1 MIKIIDPVMIRI
13 FSLEIRWYGFLI
25 VSALLISLFML
36 NYLLKKE
43 KNFDFEFF
51 LDFLIIAFPLG
62 VIAARIYYVIFNLDY
77 YLNQPLK
84 ILAIY
89 EGGLAI
95 HGGLLLGIAVLFLL
109 AKKRNKRFLPALD
122 YLAPLTAF
130 TQSVGR
136 WGNFINQEAYGKVV
150 EESYFNFFPEFIK
163 KQMYIE
169 GAYREPTF
177 FYESAANFFLFI
189 FLIFYLRSDR
199 RKDGEVFSLYLI
211 VYSLFRFFIE
221 EQRTDSLLIGEF
233 QIAKLVSLL
242 MIVGGLALFYYIRT
256 NKSV

>member
-1 MIKIIDPVMIRI
+1 MIKIIDPVMIRF

-25 VSALLISLFML
+25 VSALFISLFML

-77 YLNQPLK
+77 YLNQPFK

-109 AKKRNKRFLPALD
+109 AKKRNKRF
-122 YLAPLTAF
+122 
-130 TQSVGR
+130 
-136 WGNFINQEAYGKVV
+136 
-150 EESYFNFFPEFIK
+150 
-163 KQMYIE
+163 
-169 GAYREPTF
+169 
-177 FYESAANFFLFI
+177 
-189 FLIFYLRSDR
+189 
-199 RKDGEVFSLYLI
+199 
-211 VYSLFRFFIE
+211 
-221 EQRTDSLLIGEF
+221 
-233 QIAKLVSLL
+233 
-242 MIVGGLALFYYIRT
+242 
-256 NKSV
+256 

>member
-177 FYESAANFFLFI
+177 FYESA
-189 FLIFYLRSDR
+189 
-199 RKDGEVFSLYLI
+199 
-211 VYSLFRFFIE
+211 
-221 EQRTDSLLIGEF
+221 
-233 QIAKLVSLL
+233 
-242 MIVGGLALFYYIRT
+242 
-256 NKSV
+256 